1 LYVWDLLLL
10 AIMNNEYIEKMKEW
24 IELDNKSM
32 KLKED
37 MTEIAELKKELE
49 NDILQYVEKQGLEKV
64 TVNVSD
70 GSIKFP
76 KKNALQTIS
85 FKYLK
90 STLEKYNTEQS
101 IIDVPLI
108 YNFLV
113 SNLETKSKLSIKRDV
128 R

>member
-1 LYVWDLLLL
+1 
-10 AIMNNEYIEKMKEW
+10 MKEW